1 MKTLEDLNEPGTASP
16 WKDTLLTRG
25 GGLAFAVFVSCLVL
39 TWFVWH
45 NFNMESR
52 HTTEQRFQFR
62 TSELK
67 VEIIRRFMAYEQVL
81 RGGQAVF
88 KAFGM
93 PSREQWR
100 AYIEN
105 LDINRNYPGIQGIGF
120 SLAVR
125 PEDRAVHEKSVQTEG
140 FPNYRIRPDGARP
153 MYTSIIFLEPFDAR
167 NKQAFGYDMFSEPVR
182 RAAMEQARDSGEP
195 SVTGKVRLV
204 QEIDSDVQ
212 AGFLMYL
219 PLYRAEASLDTVEA
233 RRNALI
239 GFVYSPFRMRNFLEG
254 VLGSQY
260 SDIDLEIFDG
270 REQSLDHLMYDS
282 DQSRDAQE
290 SDAAFFL
297 VRSEDMEIYG
307 RAWKLLFRVRANF
320 GSPEVQ
326 RTNLIILGAG
336 GCISLLAF
344 FMVLSLAGTRRRA
357 LALAERMTIAYKE
370 SEHRFRSVI
379 EKNPAGI
386 CITDRQGLYRYV
398 NPAYC
403 RLYGVSAV
411 EILGRHFLAV
421 CHPDSCDAFQ
431 ALLERNVRQD
441 GVQDELEVVRKD
453 GLSRFIVADG
463 ASIVADDGQSLLV
476 LFVLDVT
483 ARTLAEKAILE
494 SEEKATLLLNSTG
507 EAIYG
512 IDLAGRCTFCNPA
525 TLRMLGFDS
534 QESLLGKNMHELIH
548 HTRTDGSHYPI
559 DECRIYKAFKLQQGV
574 HADDE
579 LLWRADGSSFPA
591 EYWSYPQYRN
601 GEIVGAVVAFI
612 DITERKRAEATLR
625 ESEDRFRAMSEA
637 SHDALVMIDS
647 NDDILF
653 WSWAAER
660 MFGFTKEEALQCKL
674 HDLIVTDEDRTIAHA
689 GIKDF
694 THYGTGPVIG
704 TVMELTAV
712 RKDGKHFPVERS
724 VAAFQVGPKW
734 YAVGTIRD
742 ITERKKA
749 EEEIR
754 SAREQAEE
762 ANRAKSSFLANMSHE
777 IRTPMNA
784 ILGLAHLALR
794 ADLDRKQRG
803 YLVKIQ
809 RSAKAL
815 LGILNDI
822 LDFSKIEAGRLGLE
836 HIGFNLE
843 HVLRDV
849 GGIIGVRAGGK
860 GLDLL
865 FDLPREVPQ
874 GLQGDPLRLSQV
886 LINLLGN
893 AVKFTEHGEIVLE
906 VALVRLLPDAA
917 RIRFVVRDTGLGLR
931 PEQQTRLFEAFSQ
944 GDGTTTRRFGG
955 TGLGL
960 AISRRLVDLM
970 GGFLRV
976 ASQEGVG
983 SEFAFE
989 ADFDLSP
996 EQAPDLAASQQ
1007 KLGGRRILLVE
1018 PNPLARRITAAILGT
1033 FGCRV
1038 LAEPSAEAAQEFCVH
1053 PDVYGSARPID
1064 LLVADGRLTAMADGS
1079 LAACL
1084 RRVNPGLRAISIF
1097 PSGWE
1102 APAQSQTDDD
1112 APLALDQP
1120 VTFSSLLEA
1129 MQEVLL
1135 SPEQRKRHSRMLQRN
1150 ASSAGNLHGA
1160 RILVVED
1167 NDVNRQVARELLQSV
1182 GAQALLAEDGRMA
1195 LDILARER
1203 VDIVLMDVQMP
1214 GMDGYETTHRIR
1226 ADASLAG
1233 LPIIAMTASVLSED
1247 RQRCL
1252 DAGMNDHVGKP
1263 IEPENLFAILARHLA
1278 GADASHDSQTLGEA
1292 EVTAAASPQP
1302 EPERL
1307 PGIDWEMGLT
1317 RVAGNAA
1324 VYRRLLAESDVW
1336 FRETVQDIRQALDHG
1351 DQDTVRNLAHKA
1363 KGAAGTLSA
1372 THLYQLFLAFEEAV
1386 AANAAQEIATLLG
1399 TLESAM
1405 DEFHASVAKA

>member
-1 MKTLEDLNEPGTASP
+1 
-16 WKDTLLTRG
+16 LLTQG
-25 GGLAFAVFVSCLVL
+25 GAFAFAIFIACLLL

-45 NFNMESR
+45 NFKTEMR
-52 HTTEQRFQFR
+52 HNAEQRFQFR

-67 VEIIRRFMAYEQVL
+67 IEILRRFMVYEQVL

-105 LDINRNYPGIQGIGF
+105 LDINKNYPGIQGIGF
-120 SLAVR
+120 SQAVR
-125 PEDRAVHEKSVQTEG
+125 PEDRAAHEKSVQAEG

-182 RAAMEQARDSGEP
+182 RAAMIQARDFGEP
-195 SVTGKVRLV
+195 RMTGKVKLV

-219 PLYRAEASLDTVEA
+219 PLYSAAASLDTVEA
-233 RRNALI
+233 RRDALI
-239 GFVYSPFRMRNFLEG
+239 GYVYSPFRMRNFLEG

-260 SDIDLEIFDG
+260 SDLDLEIFDG
-270 REQSLDHLMYDS
+270 RELSLDHLLYDS
-282 DQSRDAQE
+282 DMSRNEQDSEASFALIR
-290 SDAAFFL
+290 SDEL
-297 VRSEDMEIYG
+297 EIYG
-307 RAWKLLFRVRANF
+307 HSWRLLFRARSYFV
-320 GSPEVQ
+320 SPEDQ
-326 RTNLIILGAG
+326 HTSLIILGAG

-344 FMVLSLAGTRRRA
+344 FMVLSLVSTRRRA
-357 LALAERMTIAYKE
+357 LALADRMTIAYKQ

-386 CITDRQGLYRYV
+386 CITDGQGLYRYV

-403 RLYGVSAV
+403 RLYGVAA
-411 EILGRHFLAV
+411 EDILGRRFPAV
-421 CHPDSCDAFQ
+421 CHPDACDAYS
-431 ALLERNVRQD
+431 ALLERNGGQE
-441 GVQDELEVVRKD
+441 GVQVELEVVRRD

-463 ASIVADDGQSLLV
+463 ATLVADDGQSLLV

-483 ARTLAEKAILE
+483 ARTMAEKAIQE

-512 IDLAGRCTFCNPA
+512 IDLEGRCTFCNPA

-534 QESLLGKNMHELIH
+534 QDAFLGKNMHELIH
-548 HTRTDGSHYPI
+548 HTRPDGSHYPVH
-559 DECRIYKAFKLQQGV
+559 ECRIYKAFKIQGGV
-574 HADDE
+574 HVDDE
-579 LLWRADGSSFPA
+579 WLWRADGSSFPA

-612 DITERKRAEATLR
+612 DITERKRVEAALR
-625 ESEDRFRAMSEA
+625 ENEDRFRAMSEA

-647 NDDILF
+647 SDQILF

-660 MFGFTKEEALQCKL
+660 MFGFTKEEALQRKL
-674 HDLIVTDEDRTIAHA
+674 HDIIVTDEDRTKAHE
-689 GIKDF
+689 GLKNFIR
-694 THYGTGPVIG
+694 YGTGPVVG

-724 VAAFQVGPKW
+724 VAAFQVGSKW

-742 ITERKKA
+742 ITERKKS

-762 ANRAKSSFLANMSHE
+762 ANRAKSNFLANMSHE

-843 HVLRDV
+843 HMLRDV

-865 FDLPREVPQ
+865 FDLDQDVPL
-874 GLQGDPLRLSQV
+874 GLRGDPLRLSQV

-893 AVKFTEHGEIVLE
+893 AVKFTEQGAVVLE

-917 RIRFVVRDTGLGLR
+917 RLRFVVRDTGLGLR
-931 PEQQTRLFEAFSQ
+931 PDQQTRLFEAFSQ

-970 GGFLRV
+970 GGALRV

-989 ADFDLSP
+989 ADFSLSP
-996 EQAPDLAASQQ
+996 EQAPDMAAIKGQF
-1007 KLGGRRILLVE
+1007 GGRRVLLVD
-1018 PNPLARRITAAILGT
+1018 PNPLSRRLTGSLLVAL
-1033 FGCRV
+1033 GCRV
-1038 LAEPSAEAAQEFCVH
+1038 LAEADAEAAQQLCAQPEA
-1053 PDVYGSARPID
+1053 YGTARPID
-1064 LLVADGRLTAMADGS
+1064 VLAADGRLAAVADGS

-1084 RRVNPGLRAISIF
+1084 RRANPGLRVISLL

-1102 APAQSQTDDD
+1102 APAPSQADEDT
-1112 APLALDQP
+1112 PLVLDQP
-1120 VTFSSLLEA
+1120 VTLSSLLEA

-1135 SPEQRKRHSRMLQRN
+1135 SPEQRKRHRRALQRN

-1160 RILVVED
+1160 KILVVED
-1167 NDVNRQVARELLQSV
+1167 NAVNRQVARELLQSV
-1182 GAQALLAEDGRMA
+1182 GAQALLAEDGQMA
-1195 LDILARER
+1195 LDILARQR

-1214 GMDGYETTHRIR
+1214 GMDGYEATRRIR
-1226 ADASLAG
+1226 ADAALAG
-1233 LPIIAMTASVLSED
+1233 LPVIAMTASALSED

-1263 IEPENLFAILARHLA
+1263 IEPENLFAILGSYLAVADTGRDSPARDEGGETA
-1278 GADASHDSQTLGEA
+1278 G
-1292 EVTAAASPQP
+1292 ASPQAA
-1302 EPERL
+1302 PERL
-1307 PGIDWEMGLT
+1307 PGIDWETGLT

-1336 FRETVQDIRQALDHG
+1336 FREIVQEIRQALAQG
-1351 DQDTVRNLAHKA
+1351 NQDTVRSLAHKA

-1372 THLYQLFLAFEEAV
+1372 TRLHHLFLAFEEAV
-1386 AANAAQEIATLLG
+1386 DANAAQAIATLLDA
-1399 TLESAM
+1399 LETAM